1 METIGRYKIVQLLGY
16 GGMGQVFLARDPTLE
31 RDVALK
37 LLRRDA
43 TQSTLRDEAKA
54 LAALNHPGIV
64 TIYEIGDHDGQD
76 FITME
81 YLPGRSLRQLLQDTA
96 GRTDRRALLAICAKV
111 ASAVGAAHR
120 AGILHRD
127 IKPENIV
134 VGATGDVKVVDFGI
148 ARRLE
153 HAQAPRTRAVSATE
167 VVEILRKTMP
177 AEQGTDTI
185 VSAGTQTVFG
195 TPAYMAPEVLLGER
209 STEASDIYSIGI
221 IIYECLSGRRPY
233 EGVSLHEVM
242 AQMIDGPPPALVD
255 RLGAFIN
262 RLLVPEPEARPPL
275 DEIAARLLRPD
286 SAIAAVVRP
295 KRQWPVIALA
305 ALVTI
310 GLAFGAWQ
318 LASSRGT
325 PPPTPAAVATPR
337 AAIAVAPLALDVP
350 SYGDEPPNGEVVA
363 NALAKLLEQVDG
375 LQVRGVA
382 LAGGSVDPRAA
393 VSTLDVNYL
402 LTGSIKER
410 DAQLHGS
417 FELVD
422 AKTGAQVSTI
432 DVEQP
437 SPQIAQL
444 LDAVTREVART
455 IAPAAKLAPPSRLR
469 ADAFDQLGRPL
480 LEAGRFTEA
489 RPYFEQMVDAD
500 PTSFEGWYALALV
513 LGWNGAQE
521 PLVLAAT
528 ERALALAPAGPKKE
542 LMRGVSLYLHGD
554 FAGARAALEPL
565 DAAAKTRADRRE
577 VLYYL
582 GEANWH
588 DGRHAAAF
596 GYFKRTLDED
606 QHFRPATVHAWQYAV
621 ARRDAEAASF
631 YIGLANESR
640 EWSELAQRHYA
651 AVADRGVYPYDLWA
665 HVILGDGLPAE
676 LEARMQSDELDA
688 VGFRVA
694 RAIEAGTPDVATTEL
709 AAAWKRILAD
719 RDAHRLSGRTFYDLE
734 SIGEIVIS
742 AGMKDEARRLVT
754 FLAEQSTHEPVRGY
768 HRLSNLA
775 APLLGDATLLVR
787 TGVSERNARLA
798 DAGAAEL
805 ADDHGKAV
813 AILAKLVADPTFTWD
828 YPERAALIRNLR
840 ALERSKDVA
849 ALCADTVHPAIYRTA
864 LPVLRRLCK
873 TPPTHATL

>member
-64 TIYEIGDHDGQD
+64 TIYEIGEHDGQD

-134 VGATGDVKVVDFGI
+134 VGASGDVKVVDFGI

-153 HAQAPRTRAVSATE
+153 HAQAQRTRAVTASE

-209 STEASDIYSIGI
+209 STEASDIYSLGI
-221 IIYECLSGRRPY
+221 VIYECLSGRRPY
-233 EGVSLHEVM
+233 EGALLHEVM
-242 AQMIDGPPPALVD
+242 AQMIDGPPTALVD
-255 RLGAFIN
+255 RLGEFIN
-262 RLLVPEPEARPPL
+262 RILVPDPEARPPL

-295 KRQWPVIALA
+295 SRQWPVIALA

-310 GLAFGAWQ
+310 GLAIGAWQ
-318 LASSRGT
+318 VASSRGT
-325 PPPTPAAVATPR
+325 PRPAPAPVAIPR
-337 AAIAVAPLALDVP
+337 TAIAVAPIALEIP
-350 SYGDEPPNGEVVA
+350 SYGDEPPNGDVVA

-382 LAGGSVDPRAA
+382 LAGNVDPHAA
-393 VSTLDVNYL
+393 VGTLDVNYL
-402 LTGSIKER
+402 LTGSVKVR
-410 DAQLHGS
+410 GSQLHGT

-422 AKTGAQVSTI
+422 AKTSARVSSV

-437 SPQIAQL
+437 SPQVAQL
-444 LDAVTREVART
+444 LDAVAREVARA

-469 ADAFDQLGRPL
+469 ADVFYQLGHPL

-500 PTSFEGWYALALV
+500 PTSFDGWSELALA

-542 LMRGVSLYLHGD
+542 LMRGVSLYLHAD

-565 DAAAKTRADRRE
+565 DPAAKTRADRRE

-606 QHFRPATVHAWQYAV
+606 QHFRPATVHPWQYAV
-621 ARRDAEAASF
+621 ARRDAEAAGF

-665 HVILGDGLPAE
+665 HVILGDVLPAN
-676 LEARMQSDELDA
+676 LEKMMQSDELDA

-694 RAIEAGTPDVATTEL
+694 RAIEAGTPDVATNEL

-719 RDAHRLSGRTFYDLE
+719 RDANRLSGRTFYNLE
-734 SIGEIVIS
+734 SIGEVVIS
-742 AGMKDEARRLVT
+742 AGLQDETRRLVT
-754 FLAEQSTHEPVRGY
+754 FLAEQSSREPARGY

-775 APLLGDATLLVR
+775 APLLGDDKLLVR

-805 ADDHGKAV
+805 AHDHGKAA
-813 AILAKLVADPTFTWD
+813 AILAELVADPTFTWD

-840 ALERSKDVA
+840 ALKRSKDVA

-873 TPPTHATL
+873 TSRE